1 MCIDVKAEALIQKM
15 VIGVSS
21 IGLEKSHGLFALQRK
36 GIEEYSLFDLG
47 LCVDIAGAWLW

>member
-15 VIGVSS
+15 VVGVSS

-47 LCVDIAGAWLW
+47 LCVNIAWAWLW